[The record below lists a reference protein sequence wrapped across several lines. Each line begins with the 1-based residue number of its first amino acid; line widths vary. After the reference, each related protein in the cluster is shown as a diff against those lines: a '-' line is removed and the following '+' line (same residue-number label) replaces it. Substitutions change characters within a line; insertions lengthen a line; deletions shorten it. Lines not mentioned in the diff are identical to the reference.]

1 MAGPKKRK
9 YNKRNKGKIKIRKS
23 VRLVHK
29 NDATRV
35 EKPDT
40 ANYPRMQA
48 QMPRT
53 VGTVFKVKIRKKQ

>member
-9 YNKRNKGKIKIRKS
+9 YNRRNKGKIKIRKS

-35 EKPDT
+35 DKPKVDYD
-40 ANYPRMQA
+40 YPRA
-48 QMPRT
+48 PT
-53 VGTVFKVKIRKKQ
+53 KVPSNGVVFKVKVRKK

>member
-1 MAGPKKRK
+1 MAKGVRTKKRK
-9 YNKRNKGKIKIRKS
+9 RKGKIKISSSARI
-23 VRLVHK
+23 VEK

-35 EKPDT
+35 AKPDT

>member
-1 MAGPKKRK
+1 MAKPRKRK

-35 EKPDT
+35 ANGGGDT
-40 ANYPRMQA
+40 IPKAPFIMNDNGLNMRI
-48 QMPRT
+48 
-53 VGTVFKVKIRKKQ
+53 KIKRKSR

>member
-1 MAGPKKRK
+1 MAKPKKRK
-9 YNKRNKGKIKIRKS
+9 YNKRKGKIKIRKS

-35 EKPDT
+35 GNPDT

-48 QMPRT
+48 QMPRSNGM
-53 VGTVFKVKIRKKQ
+53 VLKVKVKRK

>member
-9 YNKRNKGKIKIRKS
+9 YNRRNKGKIKIRKS

-35 EKPDT
+35 SKQQFVPK
-40 ANYPRMQA
+40 AGAKVYPENGA
-48 QMPRT
+48 S
-53 VGTVFKVKIRKKQ
+53 FKIKIRKK

>member
-1 MAGPKKRK
+1 MAKPRKRK

-35 EKPDT
+35 DKSNVDSL
-40 ANYPRMQA
+40 PRIQGRPPA
-48 QMPRT
+48 DVAPTFRI
-53 VGTVFKVKIRKKQ
+53 KIKKK

>member
-9 YNKRNKGKIKIRKS
+9 NNKRNKGKIKIRKS

-35 EKPDT
+35 ANDGDT
-40 ANYPRMQA
+40 IPKAPARLYRDTGAN
-48 QMPRT
+48 
-53 VGTVFKVKIRKKQ
+53 FKIKIKRK

>member
-1 MAGPKKRK
+1 MAQQVRNIRSRKR
-9 YNKRNKGKIKIRKS
+9 KGKIKFKQTARI
-23 VRLVHK
+23 VEK

-35 EKPDT
+35 ARADT
-40 ANYPRMQA
+40 TLYQRMPA